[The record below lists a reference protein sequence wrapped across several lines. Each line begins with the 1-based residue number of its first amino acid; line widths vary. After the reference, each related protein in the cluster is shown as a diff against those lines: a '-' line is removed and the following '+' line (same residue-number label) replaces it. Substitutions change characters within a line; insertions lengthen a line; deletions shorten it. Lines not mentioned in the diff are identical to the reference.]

1 MAGED
6 GEEEDQV
13 PAVILGLFLSV
24 ALLYH
29 YFSIVFILDA
39 FGVRLEFVT
48 KKLYTTFLSSCLYV
62 PMSYGDN

>member
-29 YFSIVFILDA
+29 YFFH
-39 FGVRLEFVT
+39 
-48 KKLYTTFLSSCLYV
+48 
-62 PMSYGDN
+62 